1 MYLIAL
7 IILVIAGVMVF
18 LGCCYFDTSRKRAA
32 STLLISVV
40 TLVIEVVLLFVGPHY
55 AVFQQR
61 LAGEAE
67 FKRAEQNRKIKIEEA
82 RAQKES
88 AVMLAEAEIERAKGV
103 AKANAIIGDSLKGN
117 EAYLRYLW
125 IDGLHKNQQT
135 IYVATEAGLPIL
147 EAGRLKKTK

>member
-1 MYLIAL
+1 MERIIAVFFS
-7 IILVIAGVMVF
+7 ILTFIGIVIAGMF
-18 LGCCYFDTSRKRAA
+18 LLPRY
-32 STLLISVV
+32 SV
-40 TLVIEVVLLFVGPHY
+40 Y
-55 AVFQQR
+55 QQT

-82 RAQKES
+82 RAQKEA

-147 EAGRLKKTK
+147 EAGRLNK

>member
-7 IILVIAGVMVF
+7 IVFVIAVVLGF
-18 LGCCYFDTSRKRAA
+18 LAYAYFDTARKRAGA
-32 STLLISVV
+32 ILLVSVV
-40 TLVIEVVLLFVGPHY
+40 TLVVESVLLFGGPYY
-55 AVFQQR
+55 AVFQQK
-61 LAGEAE
+61 LVGEAE

-82 RAQKES
+82 RAQKEA

-147 EAGRLKKTK
+147 EAGRLKKAD